1 MKNLFFASAF
11 LLTSAMAEAQFKM
24 PQPSPTQTVTQDFGM
39 GAIELVYSRP
49 AAKGRKIMGD
59 LVPFGKLWRTGANA
73 TTRITFTTPVEIG
86 GKKIDTGTYAIYT
99 IPNENSWEVIFNK
112 GYKNQ
117 SVNNYKESEDVVRVK
132 ANTEKMK
139 DKMESFT
146 MQFENV
152 LPESSNLVLAWE
164 NTKVSVPIKTDV
176 KTALRKNLDE
186 AMKGD
191 KKPYWA
197 AAQYYNDYEKN
208 PSKALENVTNA
219 LNENPRAFWM
229 WLYKARLQKEMG
241 DKTGAMESSKKSLD
255 IATEE
260 KNDDYIKMNKELQ
273 ASLK

>member
-1 MKNLFFASAF
+1 
-11 LLTSAMAEAQFKM
+11 
-24 PQPSPTQTVTQDFGM
+24 
-39 GAIELVYSRP
+39 
-49 AAKGRKIMGD
+49 
-59 LVPFGKLWRTGANA
+59 
-73 TTRITFTTPVEIG
+73 
-86 GKKIDTGTYAIYT
+86 
-99 IPNENSWEVIFNK
+99 
-112 GYKNQ
+112 
-117 SVNNYKESEDVVRVK
+117 
-132 ANTEKMK
+132 
-139 DKMESFT
+139 
-146 MQFENV
+146 
-152 LPESSNLVLAWE
+152 
-164 NTKVSVPIKTDV
+164 
-176 KTALRKNLDE
+176 
-186 AMKGD
+186 MKGD